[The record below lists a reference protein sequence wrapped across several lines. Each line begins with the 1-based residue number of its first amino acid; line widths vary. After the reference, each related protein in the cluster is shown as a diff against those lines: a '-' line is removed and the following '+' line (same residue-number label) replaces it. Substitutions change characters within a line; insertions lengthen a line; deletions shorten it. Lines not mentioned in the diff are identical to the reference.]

1 MKVINHYDAT
11 SVADAVAMLDKYG
24 NGAKVIGAGTDLF
37 YQMKGFIKTDLPD
50 YVINLKTIPNLNAIT
65 SDSNGLHIGP
75 NATLASV
82 ASNSTVASTY
92 PLLAAAANNVATPNI
107 RAVGT
112 IGGNLCQEVWCW
124 YYRWDRNEFNCL
136 RKGGSTCYAQ
146 AGNNTFHSIFGGPGG
161 CYAVAASDTA
171 PALLALGASVTTSK
185 QTIALKNFFKNL
197 SPGHVLAADEI
208 ITSIDV
214 PAPPSDNKQVFI
226 KQRLRQ
232 GFDFALADVA
242 LLAAPKSGTITT
254 ASIWL
259 NGVAPTPIE
268 ATDAENAL
276 KGNAISST
284 VATNAGT
291 AAVANAAAMPFN
303 HYKVN
308 IVQALVSRA
317 ILA

>member
-24 NGAKVIGAGTDLF
+24 TKAKVIGAGTDLMH
-37 YQMKGFIKTDLPD
+37 QMKGFIRTDLPD
-50 YVINLKTIPNLNAIT
+50 YIINLKTIPNLSAIS
-65 SDSNGLHIGP
+65 SDSSGLHIGP
-75 NATLASV
+75 LATLASV
-82 ASNSTVASTY
+82 ASNSTVTATY
-92 PLLAAAANNVATPNI
+92 PMLAAAAKNVATPNI

-124 YYRWDRNEFNCL
+124 YYRWDRNMFNCL

-146 AGNNTFHSIFGGPGG
+146 AGNNTFHSIFGGAGG

-171 PALLALGASVTTSK
+171 SALLALGASVKTSK
-185 QTIALKNFFKNL
+185 QTIALKSFFKNL

-214 PAPPSDNKQVFI
+214 PTPPSDSKQVFI

-232 GFDFALADVA
+232 GFDFALAEVA
-242 LLAAPKSGTITT
+242 LLAAPKSSTITT

-259 NGVAPTPIE
+259 NGVAPTPVE
-268 ATDAENAL
+268 ATGAESAL
-276 KGNAISST
+276 KGNAIGAT
-284 VATNAGT
+284 VA
-291 AAVANAAAMPFN
+291 ANAAAAAVTNAAPMTN
-303 HYKVN
+303 NAYKVQ
-308 IVQALVSRA
+308 IVKALVSKA
-317 ILA
+317 ILS